1 VKAGA
6 HLAQLGGRDSGL
18 DRRLLFVRFGWA
30 ALGVTIL
37 TAHTVKLMSAQT
49 AQELRVEPHEFE
61 VATIKPTEHPDP
73 LRKNIKFEG
82 RRFTARNVTLSDL
95 VLFAYDLQ
103 SRELS
108 GGPDWFTKDEYDI
121 DAVPD
126 VEVQSSDNSL
136 DAMSQWRAMGQKLLA
151 DRFKLASHREQRELP
166 VYALLLGK
174 SGPKLTKSAGD
185 SDATPTQGFRKLGE
199 FSAKNETLSDFARFM
214 QLVVL
219 DRPIL
224 DKTAIAGRFDIELNW
239 TPDGSQ
245 FSNIGIH
252 VPPPTD
258 SPNAPPGL
266 FTAIQEQLGLKL
278 ESTKGS
284 VQVLVIDHVE
294 RPSAN

>member
-1 VKAGA
+1 MLLGCAG
-6 HLAQLGGRDSGL
+6 RC
-18 DRRLLFVRFGWA
+18 
-30 ALGVTIL
+30 
-37 TAHTVKLMSAQT
+37 MSAQT
-49 AQELRVEPHEFE
+49 ARELRVAPLEFE

-103 SRELS
+103 AREVS
-108 GGPDWFTKDEYDI
+108 GGPNWFAKDEYDI
-121 DAVPD
+121 DAIPD
-126 VEVQSSDNSL
+126 VEIQSSDNNL
-136 DAMSQWRAMGQKLLA
+136 AAMSQWRVMGQKLLA
-151 DRFKLASHREQRELP
+151 ERFKLASHREQRELP
-166 VYALLLGK
+166 VYALLIGK

-185 SDATPTQGFRKLGE
+185 SNATPTQGFKQLGE
-199 FSAKNETLSDFARFM
+199 FSAKNETLSEFARFM

-219 DRPIL
+219 DRPVL
-224 DKTAIAGRFDIELNW
+224 DRTKIVGRFDMELNW

-245 FSNIGIH
+245 FSSIGIH

-278 ESTKGS
+278 ESIRGP
-284 VQVLVIDHVE
+284 VQVIVIDHIE
-294 RPSAN
+294 RPSEN